1 MQKINKIQILLSDEL
16 LQKSISKRVY
26 GKIQSL
32 LQHWAL
38 LQDTNIVCCVWKHRI
53 IQEVCITTRT
63 LLINSTHTP
72 KVQARI

>member
-16 LQKSISKRVY
+16 LQKSVSKY
-26 GKIQSL
+26 IWQNPIFPATL
-32 LQHWAL
+32 AL

-53 IQEVCITTRT
+53 IQAMCITTRT
-63 LLINSTHTP
+63 LLIISAHTP